1 MDVTPLTQAVTDPQ
15 RVRTRPLDRAVYS
28 GDASHYRMTPAA
40 VVEAADAQE
49 VAAILRKASGAH
61 LPVTFRSGGTSL
73 SGQASTTG
81 VMVDVRGHF
90 RGFEV
95 LDDGRRVR
103 VQPGATVGAVNARLA
118 AHHTRL
124 GPDPA
129 SEVACTVGGVVSNN
143 SSGMAAGTTQN
154 TYRTMESMVFVL
166 PSGTRIDSAAPDAAK
181 QLAQTEPLLVMG
193 LLALRDRVRS
203 NPESVATIKDHFA
216 LKNTMGYG
224 INAFLDFD
232 EPLDILTH
240 LIIGSEGT
248 LAFVAET
255 TFHTVPI
262 HALVSTALTVFP
274 TLDAATRALPALV
287 ESGAATLE
295 LMDSTSLRVGQHLP
309 GAPEE
314 ILGFDPGARAALL
327 VEYRGD
333 EGEKLCADTANATE
347 LLSTMGLHS
356 PAQFSADPA
365 RRARAWSFR
374 KGLYATVAGARH
386 SGTTALLE
394 DIVVPT
400 PRLADTCAG
409 LQTLFGQFGYD
420 DSVIFGHAKDG
431 NIHFMLT
438 DRFEGKSAIDRYTGF
453 QEGMVDLVLGAGGN
467 LKAEHGTGRAMAPFV
482 RRQYGDEL
490 YEVMQELKHLCDPEG
505 IMNPGVIRDEDPKAH
520 IRDIKLNPT
529 VEDEVDRCVECGYCE
544 SVCPSRDLT
553 LTPRQ
558 RIIARRVRQNA
569 VATGDMELVEDLD
582 RDYTYDGVETCAVD
596 GMCQTACPVGINTG
610 DLVRRLRRED
620 EKPVWAAGWAG
631 AAGAWAPVSRAAS
644 LGLSVAGALP
654 ASLVEGATVMAQK
667 VLGSDNIPRWTP
679 DLPGGG
685 KARRPMGR
693 LVGAKTG
700 RAVGIYL
707 PACVSS
713 MFGESHPEGETQPAP
728 HTDSVRDAFVELL
741 EDAGLT
747 LLVPAGIEGLCC
759 GTPWSSKGFPS
770 GHEIMAHE
778 VVARVS
784 AAMQGAQVPVISDAS
799 SCTEGFAK
807 ILADTEFEVMDALTF
822 TAREILPRLG
832 EVPTKAATLTLHPTC
847 SSTAMGLNDDLRTV
861 AEAVAQDVRVP
872 LDWGCCAFAG
882 DRGMLH
888 PELTASATA
897 REAVE
902 VGELDS
908 DLHASCNRTC
918 EVGMTRATGRD
929 YRHVLELLAD
939 SVRAGCR

>member
-1 MDVTPLTQAVTDPQ
+1 MDLTPLTQAVADPA
-15 RVRTRPLDRAVYS
+15 RVHTRAIDRAVYS
-28 GDASHYRMTPAA
+28 GDASHYRMTPEA
-40 VVEAADAQE
+40 VVIAADAEE
-49 VAAILRKASGAH
+49 VAAILRRASAAH

-95 LDDGRRVR
+95 LDQGRRVR

-118 AHHTRL
+118 SFHTRL

-166 PSGTRIDSAAPDAAK
+166 PSGTRIDSGDPEAAK
-181 QLAQTEPLLVMG
+181 HLAKQEPLLVMG
-193 LLALRDRVRS
+193 LLNLRDRVRS
-203 NPESVATIKDHFA
+203 NPASVQLIRDHFA

-224 INAFLDFD
+224 INAFLDYD

-255 TFHTVPI
+255 TFHTVPV
-262 HALVSTALTVFP
+262 HSLVSTALTVFP

-295 LMDSTSLRVGQHLP
+295 LMDSTSLRVGQALP

-314 ILGFDPGARAALL
+314 ILGFDPGVRAALL

-333 EGEKLCADTANATE
+333 EEALLDADTAHASE
-347 LLSTMGLHS
+347 LLASMDLRS
-356 PAQFSADPA
+356 PAVFSADPA

-409 LQTLFGQFGYD
+409 LQTLFTRFGYD

-438 DRFEGKSAIDRYTGF
+438 DRFEGKSALDRYTGF
-453 QEGMVDLVLGAGGN
+453 QDGMVDLVLGAGGN

-490 YEVMQELKHLCDPEG
+490 YGVMQELKRLCDPAG
-505 IMNPGVIRDEDPKAH
+505 ILNPGVILDEDPLAH
-520 IRDIKLNPT
+520 VHDIKLNPT
-529 VEDEVDRCVECGYCE
+529 VEEEVDRCVECGYCE

-569 VATGDMELVEDLD
+569 VASGDLDLVEELD
-582 RDYTYDGVETCAVD
+582 RDYVYDGVETCAVD

-620 EKPVWAAGWAG
+620 EKPVWAAGWAA

-644 LGLSVAGALP
+644 LGLTAAGALP
-654 ASLVEGATVMAQK
+654 APVVEGATVVAQK

-685 KARRPMGR
+685 KARRPLGR
-693 LVGAKTG
+693 LVGAKTSK
-700 RAVGIYL
+700 AVGIYL

-713 MFGESHPEGETQPAP
+713 MFGESHPAGETTPAP
-728 HTDSVRDAFVELL
+728 HSDSVRDAFVELL
-741 EDAGLT
+741 ADAGLT

-770 GHEIMAHE
+770 GHEIMARQ
-778 VVARVS
+778 VVERVT
-784 AAMQGAQVPVISDAS
+784 AAMQGAKVPVISDAS

-807 ILADTEFEVMDALTF
+807 ILADTGFEVMDALTF

-832 EVPTKAATLTLHPTC
+832 HLKPKATSLVLHPTC
-847 SSTAMGLNDDLRTV
+847 SSTAMGLNDDLRTI
-861 AEAVAQDVRVP
+861 AEAVAEDVTVP
-872 LDWGCCAFAG
+872 LNWGCCAFAG

-888 PELTASATA
+888 PELTASATM

-902 VGELDS
+902 VAEIDAE
-908 DLHASCNRTC
+908 LHASCNRTC

-939 SVRAGCR
+939 AAAV